1 MKLRLGYHPVSSW
14 QVSVPAGKSQSHRA
28 LIMAAL
34 ADGTSTLER
43 LPDNDDVNA
52 TRKCLEQLGAV
63 FETTEDHVTVHGI
76 GGHLPEGELRLDCGA
91 SGSTLRF
98 MIALAGMRSGKT
110 IFTGTDRLL
119 ARPLDEYR
127 GLFTGQG
134 LVFDHDGT
142 RLIVAGG
149 LHGKLFSVSGERSS
163 QFVSGLLM
171 ALPLMKEDTALQVS
185 GPLQSASYV
194 DLTEQYL
201 SLAGIRYQRQ
211 DHCWQIP
218 GNQTYQPLHA
228 VIGPDVSSAAP
239 FAVLA
244 AMTKSEVLISGLKA
258 ETKHP
263 DMRVFDILQDM
274 GAEVSFVSE
283 GCLVRGRELQGCTV
297 DLGDCPDLGPVL
309 FVLAGAAAGATR
321 FIHAGRLRYKESD
334 RLAVMAEELAKCGI
348 AMTVLDDEVMIE
360 GQTPQQPE
368 TELDCHRDHRIA
380 MALSLMTA
388 RLKEPVVL
396 AGTECIAKSYPDYF
410 AVLENSGIVNK
421 GMV

>member
-28 LIMAAL
+28 LIMTAL

-98 MIALAGMRSGKT
+98 MIALAGLRHGKT

-127 GLFTGQG
+127 ELFTGQG
-134 LVFDHDGT
+134 LVFDHDET
-142 RLIVAGG
+142 RLIMEGG
-149 LHGKLFSVSGERSS
+149 LHGNLFSVSGERSS

-171 ALPLMKEDTALQVS
+171 ALPLMKEDTMLQVS

-263 DMRVFDILQDM
+263 DMRVFDILQDSYM
-274 GAEVSFVSE
+274 KAFAHLDQLRDGNFLPWMRTIAANTARDWLKKQRPLLFSELNTDEDMDEPVEERFADDRAEHLPEQVMEQKETVR
-283 GCLVRGRELQGCTV
+283 LVREMRVRVCKLCKREEETTWAG
-297 DLGDCPDLGPVL
+297 PDFFCSNCRGKYRN
-309 FVLAGAAAGATR
+309 A
-321 FIHAGRLRYKESD
+321 
-334 RLAVMAEELAKCGI
+334 
-348 AMTVLDDEVMIE
+348 
-360 GQTPQQPE
+360 
-368 TELDCHRDHRIA
+368 
-380 MALSLMTA
+380 
-388 RLKEPVVL
+388 
-396 AGTECIAKSYPDYF
+396 
-410 AVLENSGIVNK
+410 
-421 GMV
+421 